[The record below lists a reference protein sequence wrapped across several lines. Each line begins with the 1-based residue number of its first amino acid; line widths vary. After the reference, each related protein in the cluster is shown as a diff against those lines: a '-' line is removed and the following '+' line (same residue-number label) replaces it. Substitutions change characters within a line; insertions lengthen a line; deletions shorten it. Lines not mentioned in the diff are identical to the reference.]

1 LDATNEKVLSTAAN
15 LLSEFDV
22 PSQELEVTN
31 KKHDDLFLRRANQS
45 VGERD
50 CALGERCICRWLSV
64 FRYGENADQ
73 AFTAREFLLPSQHA
87 TFLETGKLPKVQGKC
102 LVCCRYF
109 THYVYNLARNS
120 PTFNPS
126 SAVQLQ
132 AFGSKI
138 GVPQGCTSFTTCE
151 TGTNDGYKPSA
162 MLFVDE
168 SWADS
173 QSSRAEIGSLLWR
186 PTVRFCSRDYQ
197 FVLDQETKEYVIIQI
212 GIGMND
218 EDQLFAR
225 PVVSEEQGQ
234 RAARA

>member
-1 LDATNEKVLSTAAN
+1 
-15 LLSEFDV
+15 
-22 PSQELEVTN
+22 
-31 KKHDDLFLRRANQS
+31 
-45 VGERD
+45 
-50 CALGERCICRWLSV
+50 
-64 FRYGENADQ
+64 
-73 AFTAREFLLPSQHA
+73 
-87 TFLETGKLPKVQGKC
+87 
-102 LVCCRYF
+102 
-109 THYVYNLARNS
+109 
-120 PTFNPS
+120 
-126 SAVQLQ
+126 
-132 AFGSKI
+132 
-138 GVPQGCTSFTTCE
+138 
-151 TGTNDGYKPSA
+151 